1 MRCLDQRV
9 AAQLFANGLP
19 SAPSDGI
26 YFPEAC
32 YRCVQN
38 AVCASNGTDCQWSAS
53 FQQCIATCSN
63 PTVNVSLPCSSRSLC
78 DCLNTPATC
87 SWCQYSQN
95 FTDSSTGNSYTAS
108 MGRCLQNS
116 IADKCT
122 GDLLSGGYMGNLI
135 QVKPT
140 DCTSTSISP
149 NFVNPSSI
157 ITDTQLASIINQVSD
172 GSFTALGFQYVLNQ
186 INVKNIIIRDIS
198 PPCTDGTNGKILF
211 TFDNFDN
218 LTNDQIVEYLI
229 QAFVNNFN
237 LNRNQITIQ
246 ILIST
251 GTSKKRQVESSS
263 PSLAISNL
271 SPSGS
276 SPSVN
281 PSPSVNQQPS
291 SGSSPSVNPSPSVN
305 QQPSSNIPAPA
316 VTPNPGNTNPAPS
329 VKPPP
334 TSEGNNYNP
343 PSAGAHISPLW
354 FLSMLLV
361 FFWM

>member
-1 MRCLDQRV
+1 
-9 AAQLFANGLP
+9 
-19 SAPSDGI
+19 
-26 YFPEAC
+26 
-32 YRCVQN
+32 
-38 AVCASNGTDCQWSAS
+38 
-53 FQQCIATCSN
+53 
-63 PTVNVSLPCSSRSLC
+63 
-78 DCLNTPATC
+78 
-87 SWCQYSQN
+87 
-95 FTDSSTGNSYTAS
+95 

-122 GDLLSGGYMGNLI
+122 GDLSSGGYMGNLI

-157 ITDTQLASIINQVSD
+157 ISDTQLASIIKQVSD

-229 QAFVNNFN
+229 QALSNNFN
-237 LNRNQITIQ
+237 LNRNQITIE
-246 ILIST
+246 ILASS
-251 GTSKKRQVESSS
+251 GSSKKRQVESSS

-305 QQPSSNIPAPA
+305 QQPSSNVPAPA
-316 VTPNPGNTNPAPS
+316 VTPNPGNTPS
-329 VKPPP
+329 VNPPPP
-334 TSEGNNYNP
+334 TSDENNNP
-343 PSAGAHISPLW
+343 PPASAGAHISPLW